1 MRDRRTMRELASH
14 YDSLASRYDAAMDR
28 IERWFLRDWRVW
40 AAQQA
45 VGRTLEIAIGTGR
58 TLPFYRP
65 EIVLVGIDISLGM
78 LRVAQRRAQA
88 RERPVTLVRADA
100 QALPL
105 RDASVDTVLSILS
118 LCTIPNHQQALRE
131 AYRVLRPGGRL
142 ILVEHVR
149 SDRWLLGLA
158 QRLIEPISVRF
169 AHDHLAREP
178 LPMVVANGFHVLHEQ
193 RRLVGIVQ
201 RILAVKPS

>member
-1 MRDRRTMRELASH
+1 MHDQRTVRELARQ
-14 YDSLASRYDAAMDR
+14 YDRLAGQYDAAMDR
-28 IERWFLRDWRVW
+28 IERWLLGDWRAW
-40 AAQQA
+40 AAHQA

-58 TLPFYRP
+58 TLPSYRP
-65 EIVLVGIDISLGM
+65 GIVLIGIDVSLGM
-78 LRVAQRRAQA
+78 LRVAQRRARA
-88 RERPVTLVRADA
+88 YGRPVTLLCADA

-118 LCTIPNHQQALRE
+118 LCTIPDDQQALRE

-149 SDRWLLGLA
+149 SDRRLLGLA
-158 QRLIEPISVRF
+158 QRLIEPLSVRF

-178 LPMVVANGFHVLHEQ
+178 LPMVVANGFQVLQEQ
-193 RRLVGIVQ
+193 RRLAGIVQ

>member
-1 MRDRRTMRELASH
+1 MYDQRTLRELATH
-14 YDSLASRYDAAMDR
+14 YDRLAGWYDAAMDR
-28 IERWFLRDWRVW
+28 MERWLLGDWRAW

-58 TLPFYRP
+58 TLPFYRR
-65 EIVLVGIDISLGM
+65 EIVLIGIDLSLGM

-88 RERPVTLVRADA
+88 HDRPVTLVRADA

-105 RDASVDTVLSILS
+105 RDASVDSILSILS
-118 LCTIPNHQQALRE
+118 LCTIPNPQRALRE

-142 ILVEHVR
+142 VLVEHVR
-149 SDRWLLGLA
+149 SDRRLLGLA
-158 QRLIEPISVRF
+158 QRLIEPLSVRF

-178 LPMVVANGFHVLHEQ
+178 LPMVVANGFHVLQEQ
-193 RRLVGIVQ
+193 RRRAGIVQ